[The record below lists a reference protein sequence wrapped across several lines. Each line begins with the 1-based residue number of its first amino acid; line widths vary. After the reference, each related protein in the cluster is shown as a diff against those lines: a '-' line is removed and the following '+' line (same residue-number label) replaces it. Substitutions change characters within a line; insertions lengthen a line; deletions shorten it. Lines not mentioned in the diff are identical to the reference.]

1 LRDSIELSLLDAIN
15 EVCLEGLTLRAG
27 ITGRPR
33 FRWADNIKVHLQEIV
48 WEFLDYIHLILDM
61 DKD

>member
-1 LRDSIELSLLDAIN
+1 
-15 EVCLEGLTLRAG
+15 VRAG
-27 ITGRPR
+27 ITGRP
-33 FRWADNIKVHLQEIV
+33 WCGWVDNVKVDRQEIV